1 MFLVASKRRFPLI
14 FKSSEQLLYSINPEI
29 NKNEFKWKRCWL
41 RDLDTFYKISTKKS
55 GFGKTVT
62 KSVFPTLYRT
72 FRGPKPVIWLSR
84 LEFKSSPFAEIAG
97 RRIGVFINF
106 MNFMRGASELK
117 ANGRGGPARTLPYS
131 SFFLSKHYGDFVA

>member
-55 GFGKTVT
+55 GFGKKVT

-84 LEFKSSPFAEIAG
+84 LEFKPSPFAEIAA
-97 RRIGVFINF
+97 RRIGVFPI
-106 MNFMRGASELK
+106 S
-117 ANGRGGPARTLPYS
+117 
-131 SFFLSKHYGDFVA
+131 